1 MMYGAIGLTCVTC
14 GTVAA
19 YLANRV
25 PKYTAALE
33 LIAGIILLCGFA
45 LLGWNMP
52 RIERF

>member
-1 MMYGAIGLTCVTC
+1 MIYGVMGLTCVTC

-19 YLANRV
+19 YLANRA
-25 PKYTAALE
+25 PQYTAALE
-33 LIAGIILLCGFA
+33 FIAGIILLSGFA